1 MKHLSLLT
9 LVILALACNPVK
21 QVLKSESKTQQVIE
35 AYIKTHPFKND
46 TILTV
51 LPGDTITTEKIDTI
65 TQTIYKTIKDTV
77 YATKT
82 NTVTRVIEK
91 RITDTVRES
100 VNNYDFV
107 NALNKQNENLKQEGI
122 RKDEQNKILKEQVAE
137 WKSTARSRN
146 VKFFSLLAIVIGGA
160 GLYAYNKFFKPT
172 INVNT
177 T

>member
-9 LVILALACNPVK
+9 LVILTLACNPVK

-91 RITDTVRES
+91 RITDTVRET
-100 VNNYDFV
+100 VNNYDLV
-107 NALNKQNENLKQEGI
+107 NELKRENIVKDERI
-122 RKDEQNKILKEQVAE
+122 RKTEEQLAE
-137 WKSTARSRN
+137 KSEESSSRN
-146 VKFFSLLAIVIGGA
+146 KRFWGLAILVVGYVG
-160 GLYAYNKFFKPT
+160 YRAYKFLKPT

-177 T
+177 

>member
-1 MKHLSLLT
+1 M
-9 LVILALACNPVK
+9 LVMIALACNPVK

-51 LPGDTITTEKIDTI
+51 VPGDTITTEKVDTL
-65 TQTIYKTIKDTV
+65 TVSVTTIQKDTV
-77 YATKT
+77 RITKT
-82 NTVTRVIEK
+82 NIVTRLVER
-91 RITDTVRES
+91 RITDTVKETI
-100 VNNYDFV
+100 NNYDLV
-107 NALNKQNENLKQEGI
+107 NELKREGI
-122 RKDEQNKILKEQVAE
+122 KKDERIKILGESVAE
-137 WKSTARSRN
+137 WKSAARSRN